1 VLRVGPI
8 WKTAD
13 PIADAKAAH
22 ERPSGVGAWGE
33 GLVDRSL
40 TTLWYPGDWSEV
52 SDDELVF
59 MLPTLSTWRPGS
71 AGASTRGSDGPLRYL
86 TRVIAARALATAA
99 LISSSGTAPGASP
112 AQALELLMARGILTA
127 VPLEDLTAPT
137 FGTYRGPRLPIS
149 PASRVKRPAG
159 QLPDWLAL
167 ELTALAHLD
176 RLLRDARAN
185 HEGDAPAPLV
195 DWPLTLADVVLV
207 TVNARLNGLYVPPEF
222 AHAHELLMAA
232 ALLGHLACGRA
243 AYLPPAVA
251 QSLADVLSGRVPTA
265 GEKDWCASIF
275 RLYADLAGGAEYTL
289 ALARRAA
296 ASGRPCLVRPPRP
309 SAPSDIG
316 RTTWNARLLQRIG
329 ERWQVSA

>member
-1 VLRVGPI
+1 VLRVGPT

-22 ERPSGVGAWGE
+22 EQPSGVGAWGE

-40 TTLWYPGDWSEV
+40 TSLWYPGDWSEV

-59 MLPTLSTWRPGS
+59 MLPTLSTWRPGR
-71 AGASTRGSDGPLRYL
+71 AARSTRGSDGPVRYL
-86 TRVIAARALATAA
+86 TRVITARALAAAA
-99 LISSSGTAPGASP
+99 LISGSGAAPGASP
-112 AQALELLMARGILTA
+112 ADALELLVARAILTA
-127 VPLEDLTAPT
+127 VPLADLTVTTPGA
-137 FGTYRGPRLPIS
+137 GGAPRLPACQ
-149 PASRVKRPAG
+149 ASQTRTEGP
-159 QLPDWLAL
+159 LPDWLAL

-176 RLLRDARAN
+176 RLLRDAR
-185 HEGDAPAPLV
+185 GDERDDAQTPLV

-207 TVNARLNGLYVPPEF
+207 TINARLNGLYVHPEF
-222 AHAHELLMAA
+222 AHAYELLTTA

-251 QSLADVLSGRVPTA
+251 QSLADILSGRAPTA
-265 GEKDWCASIF
+265 AGEQDWCASIF
-275 RLYADLAGGAEYTL
+275 RLYADLAGGAEYML

-316 RTTWNARLLQRIG
+316 RTTWNARLLRRIG
-329 ERWQVSA
+329 ERWQVTA

>member
-1 VLRVGPI
+1 MLRVGPI

-40 TTLWYPGDWSEV
+40 TTLWYPGDWTEV
-52 SDDELVF
+52 GDDELVF
-59 MLPTLSTWRPGS
+59 MLPTLSTWRPGC
-71 AGASTRGSDGPLRYL
+71 AEPSTRGGDGPVRYL
-86 TRVIAARALATAA
+86 TRVITARALAAAA
-99 LISSSGTAPGASP
+99 LISGSGAAPDASP
-112 AQALELLMARGILTA
+112 AEALELLVARAILTA
-127 VPLEDLTAPT
+127 VPLEDLTVTTPGA
-137 FGTYRGPRLPIS
+137 GRAPRLPARQTS
-149 PASRVKRPAG
+149 PSKTDWP
-159 QLPDWLAL
+159 LPDWLAL

-176 RLLRDARAN
+176 RLLLDARGN
-185 HEGDAPAPLV
+185 PKGDTPPPLV

-207 TVNARLNGLYVPPEF
+207 TINARLNGLYVYPEF
-222 AHAHELLMAA
+222 AHAHELLTAT

-251 QSLADVLSGRVPTA
+251 QSLADVLSGRAPAAASET
-265 GEKDWCASIF
+265 DWCACIV
-275 RLYADLAGGAEYTL
+275 RLYAELAGGAERML
-289 ALARRAA
+289 SLARRTA
-296 ASGRPCLVRPPRP
+296 ASGRPCLVKPPRP
-309 SAPSDIG
+309 IAPSDIG